1 MPNGTSSPTLPGPGL
16 PTLSCRAGLVRST
29 APRLRLVQPQVLRR
43 LNASGRA
50 CSSISPTLFPRL
62 SSAMADSLPAA
73 SARSA
78 RGGGQLNLVRLAGL
92 PCARLARSKR
102 HARTEPALRCSGYD
116 SRNDL
121 DLRRSQ
127 ISAWRAVGRTPSF
140 RVQATLVTAWQGDLW
155 GSVPECVS
163 HAQNQGHRPSAAL
176 PPWLQCPV
184 PQRVKVGELR
194 KQMPPLRRSESPAG
208 AAPQLRTASPAL

>member
-1 MPNGTSSPTLPGPGL
+1 MPSW
-16 PTLSCRAGLVRST
+16 AGSVNCS
-29 APRLRLVQPQVLRR
+29 AP
-43 LNASGRA
+43 SA
-50 CSSISPTLFPRL
+50 C
-62 SSAMADSLPAA
+62 PATGA
-73 SARSA
+73 SAAERIWTRMLVYIANAFSPPELGDGRLTAGRICPERA
-78 RGGGQLNLVRLAGL
+78 RGGQLNLVRLAGL